1 MSLQKLFLPNFFWV
15 GLSQSTPPLWRH
27 STGSVQWTV
36 GYSFSCLGPFFLS
49 PRGKLERPHIFILYS
64 GRVFSASVGQTHH
77 HEKRGHVWVLDLLER
92 VVQGGCVRPIPEG
105 IQGQAGCGS
114 GQPGLV
120 AGNPAHSRGI
130 ETRWSL
136 WSFSTQAILWFY
148 DLHLAKPIRR
158 KGAQAGKPPN
168 GWFTSSIL
176 SHFSVCQLCQ

>member
-27 STGSVQWTV
+27 STSSVQWTV

-77 HEKRGHVWVLDLLER
+77 HEKCGHVWVLDLLER

-105 IQGQAGCGS
+105 IQGQAGWDH
-114 GQPGLV
+114 GQPRPVLDLAVDNPSCSKGL
-120 AGNPAHSRGI
+120 A
-130 ETRWSL
+130 TWWSL
-136 WSFSTQAILWFY
+136 KTFPTQAILRLFW
-148 DLHLAKPIRR
+148 
-158 KGAQAGKPPN
+158 
-168 GWFTSSIL
+168 
-176 SHFSVCQLCQ
+176 